1 MLNCSRMMIYVDT
14 ERRSSPINNGHLPE
28 LTKRDDKKRPKLTN
42 SAQPSCSLLDTPL
55 SLLASR
61 LPCLRSSCSRLRV
74 FFYGFV
80 LFRLLIIIPQCAHLS
95 HHHFAT
101 CMLHP
106 MYLPATYLRNALLTP
121 ITVMRDNISRKKNI
135 KILPIIV
142 LLRKSLP
149 MADGYSIKE
158 NQ

>member
-74 FFYGFV
+74 FFLWLCAIPVAYYYSSMRSFKPPPFCHLHVASYV
-80 LFRLLIIIPQCAHLS
+80 LAC
-95 HHHFAT
+95 
-101 CMLHP
+101 
-106 MYLPATYLRNALLTP
+106 YLPTQCTSHPHHSNA
-121 ITVMRDNISRKKNI
+121 R
-135 KILPIIV
+135 
-142 LLRKSLP
+142 
-149 MADGYSIKE
+149 
-158 NQ
+158 